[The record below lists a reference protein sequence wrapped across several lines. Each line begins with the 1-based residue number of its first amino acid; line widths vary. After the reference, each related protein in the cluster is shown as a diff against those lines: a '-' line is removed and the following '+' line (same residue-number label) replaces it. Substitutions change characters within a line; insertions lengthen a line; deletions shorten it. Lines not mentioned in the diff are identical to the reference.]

1 MKNIQKKL
9 EEERLKERIKNKIV
23 EYTIEAMHKT
33 ALGEYFTDDMVKM
46 RICANIEYIDFR
58 KVLNCESP
66 IIKDGILSIDKSI
79 LNMDS
84 QYVKEILTSF
94 GIYSVI
100 SDCKKFNV
108 TNDMLATYF
117 SSLAVNGDNYR
128 YIDELKCNSFLRH
141 NLTYSNQIS
150 IFHELIGEEAMAV
163 LCSKIDKKHS
173 FYDNLYI
180 LIDYMKIPNSL
191 DKKSLKRIEKLMN
204 SMYNATNNTLG
215 TRRIYDLVKNTYFG
229 KFKII
234 IDKFSTK
241 YSFVKFFKFFD
252 MFKKNKYSIRYIE
265 KEYDISLDNIRLSSE
280 EKMGLSKIL
289 DILCNADLSIN
300 SYSDIDSRCKEFLEL
315 QGKKIVSSREEI
327 VKIEDLIDMLLVT
340 KFVSPL
346 IQKYGLDD
354 KDSKSMQKI
363 FPYILKKK

>member
-1 MKNIQKKL
+1 
-9 EEERLKERIKNKIV
+9 
-23 EYTIEAMHKT
+23 
-33 ALGEYFTDDMVKM
+33 
-46 RICANIEYIDFR
+46 
-58 KVLNCESP
+58 
-66 IIKDGILSIDKSI
+66 
-79 LNMDS
+79 
-84 QYVKEILTSF
+84 
-94 GIYSVI
+94 
-100 SDCKKFNV
+100 
-108 TNDMLATYF
+108 
-117 SSLAVNGDNYR
+117 
-128 YIDELKCNSFLRH
+128 
-141 NLTYSNQIS
+141 
-150 IFHELIGEEAMAV
+150 
-163 LCSKIDKKHS
+163 
-173 FYDNLYI
+173 
-180 LIDYMKIPNSL
+180 
-191 DKKSLKRIEKLMN
+191 
-204 SMYNATNNTLG
+204 
-215 TRRIYDLVKNTYFG
+215 
-229 KFKII
+229 
-234 IDKFSTK
+234 
-241 YSFVKFFKFFD
+241 